1 MLHNSQLM
9 PIRRRDFLR
18 LATLGGSVAF
28 GGLLAACG
36 GSVTTPT
43 QGSVPATAPAV
54 PTGTAAA
61 SASSGPAAGVT
72 ATVAPAATA
81 SRPVAT
87 ASVGAAAATSPVAT
101 PSAMRGTPTSGGKLP
116 APAPNVPDAYT
127 IPPAAFRS
135 VATVPGRGGKI
146 SVTKASQLPP
156 PTAHDRN
163 SWWQELERRLGT
175 TVDFTLIPLPQYTE
189 RTTAQIVAGNLSD
202 LLLISPL
209 SAPAQYRAVQQGAF
223 TDLTGYLSGDA
234 LKGYPNLAAYPAS
247 AWRNSAINGKLY
259 GVPRLSLAFGSA
271 LLYRQ
276 DRAQRL
282 KLDSPQDAEAFL
294 TLATAMSKNDPDGNG
309 KADAWGL
316 GAQGNDWSFGFV
328 QGMYRVPN
336 VWRKNADGTLTH
348 AIETQEYRDALA
360 FLRRLYEAGAYHPDA
375 ATFNRT
381 QATNALIGGQIGG
394 YYDQLLQ
401 LNGDIRTRFE
411 AKRINPAANV
421 AALTPSG
428 VTGGRG
434 VTYNGAGF
442 GSIAAIPTTSGQDPE
457 QIRALLRVLDYFSA
471 PYFSDEYNF
480 LTFGVDGVHN
490 TPQPDGT
497 RVLTERGKAEIN
509 ELGTVVVPP
518 RIFYYPSDPGD
529 AQYLQGAARDI
540 AALGIDNPALNAFSP
555 TNTSKSAELN
565 QLGLD
570 RVTAIVTGRSPLT
583 DLDTYI
589 RDWRSRGGE
598 QIRQE
603 FQDSLNAGG

>member
-1 MLHNSQLM
+1 M
-9 PIRRRDFLR
+9 
-18 LATLGGSVAF
+18 
-28 GGLLAACG
+28 
-36 GSVTTPT
+36 
-43 QGSVPATAPAV
+43 ATAA
-54 PTGTAAA
+54 
-61 SASSGPAAGVT
+61 
-72 ATVAPAATA
+72 
-81 SRPVAT
+81 
-87 ASVGAAAATSPVAT
+87 VGAAAATSPVAT
-101 PSAMRGTPTSGGKLP
+101 PSAIRGTPTSGGKLP
-116 APAPNVPDAYT
+116 APAPNVPDAYA

-189 RTTAQIVAGNLSD
+189 RTTAQIAAGNLAD

-428 VTGGRG
+428 VPGGRG

-497 RVLTERGKAEIN
+497 RVLTERGKAEII

-540 AALGIDNPALNAFSP
+540 AALGIDNPALSAFSP